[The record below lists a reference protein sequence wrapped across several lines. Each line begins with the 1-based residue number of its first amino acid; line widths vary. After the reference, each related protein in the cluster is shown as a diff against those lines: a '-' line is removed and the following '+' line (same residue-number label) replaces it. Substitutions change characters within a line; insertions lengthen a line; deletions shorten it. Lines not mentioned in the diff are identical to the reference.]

1 VEKLYN
7 FLFHIGE
14 KRTVSTCKQ
23 KSVFLHLK
31 FIQLQ
36 KENLFR
42 GEKQK
47 LLPKKRN
54 FNKNNSSSVLKWKKK
69 NITKAAGPKFTVLK
83 HVQRFWASFVRHLCV
98 IIECFWGAKIY

>member
-14 KRTVSTCKQ
+14 QRTVSTCKQ

-42 GEKQK
+42 GEKKK
-47 LLPKKRN
+47 LLPKNPEFQQKQ
-54 FNKNNSSSVLKWKKK
+54 FIVSFKMKKK
-69 NITKAAGPKFTVLK
+69 TLQKQLDLNLLF
-83 HVQRFWASFVRHLCV
+83 
-98 IIECFWGAKIY
+98 